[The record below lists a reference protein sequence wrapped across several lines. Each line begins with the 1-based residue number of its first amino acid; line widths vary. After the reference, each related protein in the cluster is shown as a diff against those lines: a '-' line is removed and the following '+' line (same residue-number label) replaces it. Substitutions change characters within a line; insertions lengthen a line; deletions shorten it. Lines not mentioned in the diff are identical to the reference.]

1 MSLAERHSTT
11 VLCVRRGRQV
21 AMGSDGQVTV
31 GETIMK
37 GNARKVRKLKGGN
50 AMAGFAGGS
59 ADALTLFEL
68 FENQLEKHG
77 GQLLRAAVELAREWR
92 THKILRR
99 LEAMLCVAD
108 AERSLVISGGGDLI
122 EPERDVVAIGSG
134 GGYALAAARA
144 LLEHT
149 SLPPVELVTTAL
161 GIAADICI
169 YTNHETHVE
178 QLGE

>member
-1 MSLAERHSTT
+1 MNAAHTHATT
-11 VLCVRRGRQV
+11 VLCVRRGSRV

-31 GETIMK
+31 GETILK
-37 GNARKVRKLKGGN
+37 GNARKVRTLRGGQVL
-50 AMAGFAGGS
+50 AGFAGGT

-68 FENQLEKHG
+68 FEGQLEKHG

-92 THKILRR
+92 THKLLRR

-108 AERSLVISGGGDLI
+108 TKHSLVISGAGDLI

-134 GGYALAAARA
+134 GSHAAAAGRA

-149 SLPPVELVTTAL
+149 QLPPVELVTTAL
-161 GIAADICI
+161 GITADICI
-169 YTNHETHVE
+169 YTNHEIHVE
-178 QLGE
+178 RLPE